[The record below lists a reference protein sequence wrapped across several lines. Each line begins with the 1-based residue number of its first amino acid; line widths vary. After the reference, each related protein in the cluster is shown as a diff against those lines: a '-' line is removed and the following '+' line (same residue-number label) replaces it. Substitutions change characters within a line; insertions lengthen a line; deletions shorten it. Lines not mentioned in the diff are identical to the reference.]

1 MVGFLDSRKKLY
13 LKKQVRSNNEQLWN
27 YLPQMYI
34 FVFIKENTMK
44 KYLKYTKNFYFLFT
58 LFFIVWMVFID
69 SNDIFTQFKLGSKIR
84 ELEKQKEFYQDRKA
98 KILADREE
106 LMSNYELL
114 EKFARERYL
123 MKRESEDLYV
133 VVEE

>member
-1 MVGFLDSRKKLY
+1 
-13 LKKQVRSNNEQLWN
+13 
-27 YLPQMYI
+27 
-34 FVFIKENTMK
+34 MK

-69 SNDIFTQFKLGSKIR
+69 SNDILTQFKLSSKVK
-84 ELEKQKEFYQDRKA
+84 ELEKQKEFYQERKE
-98 KILADREE
+98 KILADRAE

>member
-1 MVGFLDSRKKLY
+1 
-13 LKKQVRSNNEQLWN
+13 
-27 YLPQMYI
+27 MYI
-34 FVFIKENTMK
+34 FVCTNGKIMK

-58 LFFIVWMVFID
+58 LFFIIWMVFID
-69 SNDIFTQFKLGSKIR
+69 SNDILTQFKLSSKVK
-84 ELEKQKEFYQDRKA
+84 ELEKQKEFYQERKE

-123 MKRESEDLYV
+123 MKKKTEDLYV
-133 VVEE
+133 VVKE

>member
-1 MVGFLDSRKKLY
+1 
-13 LKKQVRSNNEQLWN
+13 
-27 YLPQMYI
+27 
-34 FVFIKENTMK
+34 MK
-44 KYLKYTKNFYFLFT
+44 KYLKYTQNFYFLFS
-58 LFFIVWMVFID
+58 LFFIAWMVFID

-98 KILADREE
+98 RIIADREE

-133 VVEE
+133 VVDE